1 MWLTHLA
8 LCGFTLSPFFPLA
21 VISEYDTTPSDYSD
35 DVMFIVHD
43 LSAVEEE
50 HSTDVQSDHDKETH
64 FLSRMYVI
72 RDFYEPSKTIS
83 FNYGDVVEVL
93 DTQLEDKWLVR
104 KKDDT
109 LQVS

>member
-72 RDFYEPSKTIS
+72 RDFYEPSKT
-83 FNYGDVVEVL
+83 
-93 DTQLEDKWLVR
+93 EDKWLVR